1 MEVFK
6 QVGRA
11 VASDLKSLRRYLERF
26 RWGRCIFM
34 ALQNYNDHGCYV
46 LTASLSFYAFIS
58 LIPLVILA
66 FYVLASVIG
75 SSEEAL
81 SYLQELLVQYMQP
94 DAAAI
99 LLRRVA
105 AVDKLKL
112 TQLIGAWWS
121 IPAFIWS
128 GVRFYES
135 LHFVLT
141 RAWGGTNVRPFL
153 QRKLWTII
161 AALGAALFFGASMVL
176 TTTVITLKQVAGEFF
191 GYSLEGVWVW
201 IYSTLPWIFAVAMMF
216 LLYKFMPNTHVPWRL
231 ALAAAIP
238 VGILWEVFKRLFTA
252 LMASSNIYTSIYGT
266 MSSVVLLML
275 WVFSSAVWILLGAE
289 YAAAW
294 QADMNK
300 EKGDSEPQNNHAKKP
315 VKVKN
320 GSPARN
326 RQ

>member
-1 MEVFK
+1 MEVLK
-6 QVGRA
+6 QINRA
-11 VASDLKSLRRYLERF
+11 VADDLRSFRRYLERF
-26 RWGRCIFM
+26 RWGRCIFKS
-34 ALQNYNDHGCYV
+34 LENYNDHGCFI

-66 FYVLASVIG
+66 FYVLATVIG
-75 SSEEAL
+75 SSSEAL
-81 SYLQELLVQYMQP
+81 KYLEELLDQYLQP
-94 DAAAI
+94 DAATI
-99 LLRRVA
+99 LIRRVS
-105 AVDKLKL
+105 AVGEIKL

-141 RAWGGTNVRPFL
+141 RAWGGKNVRPFI
-153 QRKLWTII
+153 QRKLWTVI
-161 AALGAALFFGASMVL
+161 ASLGAAVFFGASMVL
-176 TTTVITLKQVAGEFF
+176 TTTIITLKQVAAEVL
-191 GYSLEGVWVW
+191 GYSLEAVWVW
-201 IYSTLPWIFAVAMMF
+201 IYSTLPWIFAVAMIF
-216 LLYKFMPNTHVPWRL
+216 LIYKFMPNTFVPWRL

-275 WVFSSAVWILLGAE
+275 WVYSSAVWVLLGAE

-294 QADMNK
+294 QADLR
-300 EKGDSEPQNNHAKKP
+300 SERKVEAAKRRRAKA
-315 VKVKN
+315 N
-320 GSPARN
+320 SG
-326 RQ
+326 